1 MEIFFAATLLI
12 VMIVIIERALQVKQT
27 SLCQQ
32 EVRITERPARKK

>member
-12 VMIVIIERALQVKQT
+12 VMIGFIERALQQQQT

-32 EVRITERPARKK
+32 EVRITERSARKK